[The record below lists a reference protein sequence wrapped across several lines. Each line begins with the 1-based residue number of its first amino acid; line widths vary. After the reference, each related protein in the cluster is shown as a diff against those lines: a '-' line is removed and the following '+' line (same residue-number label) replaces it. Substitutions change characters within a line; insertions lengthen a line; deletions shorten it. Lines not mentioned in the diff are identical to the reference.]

1 MKINFSRGVG
11 GVSVLLCGNSGGVG
25 GGGHQFLTNMENPG
39 RWWGEVLSEIPSV
52 MEYGYFLE
60 LHNNIYVFFTLSFL
74 DYRKTPVSDSLYI
87 IYSFSK
93 EAHIVG

>member
-11 GVSVLLCGNSGGVG
+11 GISVLLCGNSGGVR
-25 GGGHQFLTNMENPG
+25 GGHQFLTNMENPG

>member
-1 MKINFSRGVG
+1 MG
-11 GVSVLLCGNSGGVG
+11 GSLSYFVEIPERW
-25 GGGHQFLTNMENPG
+25 GGHQFLTNMENPG

>member
-1 MKINFSRGVG
+1 MKINFSKGVG
-11 GVSVLLCGNSGGVG
+11 AVSVLLCGNSGGVG
-25 GGGHQFLTNMENPG
+25 GPHQFLTNMENPG
-39 RWWGEVLSEIPSV
+39 RWWGEFLSEIPSV

-87 IYSFSK
+87 I
-93 EAHIVG
+93 

>member
-11 GVSVLLCGNSGGVG
+11 GVSVLLCGNSGGV
-25 GGGHQFLTNMENPG
+25 ENPG

-74 DYRKTPVSDSLYI
+74 DYRKTLVSDSLYI